1 MNDNELSTMV
11 RESVADV
18 HSATPVAEIV
28 SRGRTVRARRRIPG
42 VAGTLAIAAGAA
54 LAVTTLVP
62 SGHPGVEGSR
72 HPGNPLANAR
82 LAAWT
87 VTKQANGDI
96 DVTINQLQNPVGLQ
110 STLRADGVPVRVSY
124 SSHPLLATRV
134 PGSYRGRPIYSFT
147 TGVGPAYHGPLRQD
161 GQAPQLPCKFDPI
174 SGHLFNA
181 AVNFP
186 GGGTSPHGGTVYLV
200 IKPSALPAGAGLAMF
215 VGGSID
221 DISMPNSVPPGTAG
235 SVGESTISTPKDG
248 QPRVEYSVTVS
259 PVYASQQCTG

>member
-11 RESVADV
+11 RESVTDV
-18 HSATPVAEIV
+18 HSATPVAQII
-28 SRGRTVRARRRIPG
+28 SRGRAVRARRRTSVLAG
-42 VAGTLAIAAGAA
+42 AGAVLAGTA

-96 DVTINQLQNPVGLQ
+96 DVTINELQNPVGLQ
-110 STLRADGVPVRVSY
+110 STLRADGLPVRVSY
-124 SSHPLLATRV
+124 SSRQPVMRI
-134 PGSYRGRPIYSFT
+134 GSKRMI
-147 TGVGPAYHGPLRQD
+147 VGGIGPTYHGPLRQD
-161 GQAPQLPCKFDPI
+161 GQLPQLPCKFYPSTD
-174 SGHLFNA
+174 LLNT

-186 GGGTSPHGGTVYLV
+186 GGGTSPHGATVYLI
-200 IKPSALPAGAGLAMF
+200 IKPSALPTGAGLAMF

-221 DISMPNSVPPGTAG
+221 DIIPPNSESPGTGG
-235 SVGESTISTPKDG
+235 SVGVSTLSTSKDG
-248 QPRVEYSVTVS
+248 QVRVLYSVTVS
-259 PVYASQQCTG
+259 PVYASRQCTG